1 MRDLPGIRRRTSKGP
16 RRSAR
21 RAQDSPPATAGLA
34 QTFVDRR
41 LTLRLTQQNLADL
54 AGVSRYSVQSLERA
68 DDSIRVSSVLAIA
81 EVLGLQITAGAA
93 AE

>member
-1 MRDLPGIRRRTSKGP
+1 M
-16 RRSAR
+16 
-21 RAQDSPPATAGLA
+21 AGLA

-68 DDSIRVSSVLAIA
+68 DDSIRVSSVLAMA
-81 EVLGLQITAGAA
+81 EVLGLQITAGAT